1 MKGRVI
7 SHSILTIT
15 HVFFTNIILMN
26 YLIAILSSTYG
37 KMKESGI
44 FSFKVNLYQYCERY
58 LIAFKD
64 RDYGEMVMHPPP
76 LAFIVGII
84 IPFSC
89 SRILMKRLSKWMSY
103 LMYWLENIV
112 YVAIFLIF
120 EVFISPIAYFKI
132 WYNLFLIVRTTGIG
146 TTGLVK
152 GGMYCLIWAFLG
164 PFIMIW
170 IKIMDLRNFM
180 IILMQH
186 DGFTRTKQEK
196 IAANRAD
203 DSTKL

>member
-1 MKGRVI
+1 V
-7 SHSILTIT
+7 LTIF

-64 RDYGEMVMHPPP
+64 RDYGELVMHPPP
-76 LAFIVGII
+76 LAFIAGLIT
-84 IPFSC
+84 PFCC
-89 SRILMKRLSKWMSY
+89 SRIIMSRLSKWMSY
-103 LMYWLENIV
+103 LMYWIENF
-112 YVAIFLIF
+112 IFVVLFQIF
-120 EVFISPIAYFKI
+120 EFLISPIAYLKI

-146 TTGLVK
+146 TTGLMK
-152 GGMYCLIWAFLG
+152 GGMYCIIWAFLG

-170 IKIMDLRNFM
+170 IQLMDLKNFVF
-180 IILMQH
+180 ILMHH
-186 DGFTRTKQEK
+186 DGFTRTKEEK

-203 DSTKL
+203 DALKL